1 MNKGMVVSVIFALM
15 HSSSVFA
22 QDFEYHPILS
32 DNLIISLGA
41 FKSNNSFK
49 ISAEG
54 DLGDGIEDEINF
66 GKAIGVDEST
76 TLFYG
81 LMRWKFGKTRKWSLF
96 GGYFDADSSGEA
108 VLTEDVEWQDFIYK
122 EGSFVGAGV
131 GIAVTRVFIGRSFVK
146 NQQHDFGVGVG
157 IHNLDLNAFIEGEV
171 SIDDATTDFRR
182 GDASSNQPLPNVGIW
197 YNYSPARKWLI
208 HARVDWISASIDE
221 YDGSLWNTAVGVNY
235 QAFPH
240 VGFDLAFT
248 YFDLNLNVDKSV
260 WQGGIDM
267 SYSGPVFSVTT
278 NW

>member
-1 MNKGMVVSVIFALM
+1 MNKGIVVSIIFALM
-15 HSSSVFA
+15 HSSTVFA

-54 DLGDGIEDEINF
+54 PLGDGIEEEINF
-66 GKAIGVDEST
+66 GKSIGVDEST
-76 TLFYG
+76 TLLYG
-81 LMRWKFGKTRKWSLF
+81 EIRWKFGKTRKWSLF
-96 GGYFDADSSGEA
+96 GQYFDADSSGEA
-108 VLTEDVEWQDFIYK
+108 VLNEDVEWQDNIYK

-157 IHNLDLNAFIEGEV
+157 IHNLDLSVFMEGEV
-171 SIDDATTDFRR
+171 SIDEATTGFRR
-182 GDASSNQPLPNVGIW
+182 GDASANQPLPNVGVW
-197 YNYSPARKWLI
+197 YNFSPARKWLI